1 MPINIIYIGVGL
13 RGRHWLEY
21 VRDYPDA
28 VSVACVDPEPQAL
41 NEVKTMFGQE
51 HCQYFADLDTALR
64 DTSPDA
70 ALIASPSALHVE
82 HALQAL
88 EAGLAVMVEKPFAPT
103 VADARR
109 ILKKANAMG
118 KPVVVAENYR
128 FARAERTVRK
138 VVQDGLLGPLRS
150 VTLIDRRRLP
160 SHEQGPW
167 VADMAYPHLKEIAIH
182 HFDSLRSWLGCQPVK
197 LAVQVFNPPG
207 SDYRHGACTQALIE
221 MEGDVHVQYLGT
233 LTSHR
238 YSFSLWIEGEKG
250 VLWTNRKWIGWRPRG
265 KRLFWPLK
273 QVRVP
278 KGDEVRYP
286 REGTTSLLNSLR
298 DAVLHGQEAE
308 SSGRDNV
315 WTLAMV
321 EAAMRSA
328 EAERTVSI
336 REILGEVSPL
346 AERGEF
352 SETDH
357 G

>member
-1 MPINIIYIGVGL
+1 MPIKIIHIGIGM

-182 HFDSLRSWLGCQPVK
+182 HFDSLRSWLH
-197 LAVQVFNPPG
+197 A
-207 SDYRHGACTQALIE
+207 
-221 MEGDVHVQYLGT
+221 
-233 LTSHR
+233 
-238 YSFSLWIEGEKG
+238 
-250 VLWTNRKWIGWRPRG
+250 
-265 KRLFWPLK
+265 
-273 QVRVP
+273 
-278 KGDEVRYP
+278 
-286 REGTTSLLNSLR
+286 
-298 DAVLHGQEAE
+298 
-308 SSGRDNV
+308 
-315 WTLAMV
+315 
-321 EAAMRSA
+321 
-328 EAERTVSI
+328 
-336 REILGEVSPL
+336 SP
-346 AERGEF
+346 
-352 SETDH
+352 
-357 G
+357 

>member
-1 MPINIIYIGVGL
+1 
-13 RGRHWLEY
+13 
-21 VRDYPDA
+21 
-28 VSVACVDPEPQAL
+28 
-41 NEVKTMFGQE
+41 MFGQE

-70 ALIASPSALHVE
+70 ALIASPSALHAK
-82 HALQAL
+82 HARQAL
-88 EAGLAVMVEKPFAPT
+88 EASLAVMVEKPFAQT
-103 VADARR
+103 VAEARR
-109 ILKKANAMG
+109 ILKKADAMG

-138 VVQDGLLGPLRS
+138 VIQDGRLGPLRS

-167 VADMAYPHLKEIAIH
+167 AAQMQYTHLREIAIH
-182 HFDSLRSWLGCQPVK
+182 HFDSLRSILGCHPTK
-197 LAVQVFNPPG
+197 LIVQAFNPPG

-221 MEGDVHVQYLGT
+221 MEGGVHVQYLGT

-238 YSFSLWIEGEKG
+238 YAFSLWIEGENG
-250 VLWTNRKWIGWRPRG
+250 VLWTNRKWVGWRPQG
-265 KRLFWPLK
+265 KRWFWPMK
-273 QVRVP
+273 QVGVP

-298 DAVLHGQEAE
+298 DAVLRGQEAE
-308 SSGRDNV
+308 TSGHDNL

-321 EAAMRSA
+321 EAGMRSA
-328 EAERTVSI
+328 EEERMVSI
-336 REILGEVSPL
+336 QEILGEVSSS

-352 SETDH
+352 SEPNH